1 MSITLASSSGTTI
14 GATGTRALR
23 TAALGAFGFDVF
35 YVVHRLLQGLGPDGD
50 TPAAVAAFNVAHR
63 SALVA
68 SEVAVGAALLAA
80 IVFVAALAPVIRRA
94 GQDTLATAVAISG
107 AVFVTLGFVS
117 QAAETALVGAADAGD
132 LSAVLALN
140 QLQGRMPVVWS
151 ITALTAAVSLSAL
164 RTGLLAKWLGVG
176 GLVAAGVFALGST
189 FSVLGR
195 GVEGNSSLFGVGL
208 FIVWMLLLAVFLWGA
223 AGRVAGPEFEQEQRS
238 PEPTSTN
245 PVRGPGL
252 ARRWP
257 NDQVRPPNEAFV
269 QRQGD

>member
-1 MSITLASSSGTTI
+1 MTRPPDSDSIAGMNIASTPSSGMTT

-23 TAALGAFGFDVF
+23 TAALAALGFDVF
-35 YVVHRLLQGLGPDGD
+35 YVVHLLLQGLGPDGG

-80 IVFVAALAPVIRRA
+80 IVFVSALAPVIRRA
-94 GQDTLATAVAISG
+94 GQDTLATAIAISG
-107 AVFVTLGFVS
+107 TVFVALGFVS
-117 QAAETALVGAADAGD
+117 QAAETALVGAADVSD

-140 QLQGRMPVVWS
+140 QLQGRTPIVWS

-164 RTGLLAKWLGVG
+164 RTGLLPKWLGVG

-195 GVEGNSSLFGVGL
+195 TVEGNSSLFGVGL
-208 FIVWMLLLAVFLWGA
+208 FIVWMLMLAVFLWRA
-223 AGRVAGPEFEQEQRS
+223 AGRTGRSEAEHEQ
-238 PEPTSTN
+238 
-245 PVRGPGL
+245 
-252 ARRWP
+252 
-257 NDQVRPPNEAFV
+257 
-269 QRQGD
+269 